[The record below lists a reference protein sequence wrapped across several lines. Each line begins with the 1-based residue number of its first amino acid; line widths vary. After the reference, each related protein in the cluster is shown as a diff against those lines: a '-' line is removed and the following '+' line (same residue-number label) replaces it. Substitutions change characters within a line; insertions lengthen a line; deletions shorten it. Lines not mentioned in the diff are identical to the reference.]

1 MDKHEEIVAEVK
13 NLVAAPSVYGG
24 LKELAQKW
32 LDAEGTAAQANLTAL
47 LHAALK
53 EDVNTIDAVIP
64 FFASEA
70 AKKRSAL
77 TKLPKCWPRPRK
89 SRQAAANTASA
100 RPAPPEP
107 NCWNCWPKG
116 SPGKVIPS
124 LAFFCPNQG

>member
-70 AKKRSAL
+70 AKKAFGAD
-77 TKLPKCWPRPRK
+77 
-89 SRQAAANTASA
+89 QAAQMLAKAQEVKAS
-100 RPAPPEP
+100 
-107 NCWNCWPKG
+107 G
-116 SPGKVIPS
+116 GKYC
-124 LAFFCPNQG
+124 FCPACTDGAKLLELLA